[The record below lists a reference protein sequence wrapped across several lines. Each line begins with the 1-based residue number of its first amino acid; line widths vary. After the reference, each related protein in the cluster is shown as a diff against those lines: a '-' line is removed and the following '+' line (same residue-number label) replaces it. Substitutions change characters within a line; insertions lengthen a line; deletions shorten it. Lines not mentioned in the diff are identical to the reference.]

1 MNMLMKR
8 GGQTWIPSIFNDFF
22 NSDILVRNSST
33 APAIN
38 VIETEKE
45 YKVEVAAAG
54 MRKEDFRI
62 HIDNENDLTITM
74 ERNCNCESKD
84 GKECCCEEEKK
95 KTEECKENKC
105 ENNKCEEKGRY
116 LRREFSYTRFQQTL
130 ILPDDADTEKI
141 EAKVKH
147 GILKIHIPKKA
158 KSNEN
163 KIDRIIAIE

>member
-1 MNMLMKR
+1 MSMLMKR

-54 MRKEDFRI
+54 MRKEDFKI
-62 HIDNENDLTITM
+62 HIDSDNDLTITM
-74 ERNCNCESKD
+74 ERNCNCETKD
-84 GKECCCEEEKK
+84 GKECCCDDEKK
-95 KTEECKENKC
+95 CNDEKC
-105 ENNKCEEKGRY
+105 EDGKCEDKGRY

-147 GILKIHIPKKA
+147 GVLKIHIPKKA
-158 KSNEN
+158 KTNEN

>member
-1 MNMLMKR
+1 MKR
-8 GGQTWIPSIFNDFF
+8 SGQTWVPSIFNDFF

-33 APAIN
+33 VRAIN

-74 ERNCNCESKD
+74 EKNCNCE
-84 GKECCCEEEKK
+84 GKECCCEDEKK
-95 KTEECKENKC
+95 KTEECKDNKC
-105 ENNKCEEKGRY
+105 ESEKCEDGKCEDKGRY

-130 ILPDDADTEKI
+130 ILPDDADTDKI

-147 GILKIHIPKKA
+147 GILKIHIPKKN
-158 KSNEN
+158 KSNGN